1 MRVSLG
7 SRLPPL
13 ALFALLA
20 MPGCYSV
27 IPERGVMTPESG
39 PPELHGG
46 RIYIPYSRTHY
57 KSTVRRAGLMSQFS
71 NDVQDETKTQVTKV
85 EALGGIVLELP
96 TEECHFEKK
105 PPPTTPRAA
114 AATLIVGD
122 REFGWR
128 TGSVVELRAGADEV
142 VYLVPLAMP
151 SDNQR
156 WLPSAPW
163 PIGETHHH
171 AQLVRTADRLEVQHQ
186 DGAVHALAA
195 GDAAVLLFG
204 DRYAATSSGV
214 YDLRSRHR
222 LLIPGVTKIGLN
234 RSSPALLIESPQQRW
249 FGDADLSDGEV
260 EPPNARPL
268 GAFGQSIYFHAVDLS
283 TLMRFDAVTRTWH
296 EVPYLRCA
304 PHS

>member
-1 MRVSLG
+1 MRASLG
-7 SRLPPL
+7 SLLAPL
-13 ALFALLA
+13 ALLA
-20 MPGCYSV
+20 TPGCYSV
-27 IPERGVMTPESG
+27 IPERGVTTPESG
-39 PPELHGG
+39 PPALHDE
-46 RIYIPYSRTHY
+46 RIYIPYSRIHY
-57 KSTVRRAGLMSQFS
+57 KSTARRAGLISQFS
-71 NDVQDETKTQVTKV
+71 NDVQDETNTRVTKV
-85 EALGGIVLELP
+85 EAIGAIVLELP
-96 TEECHFEKK
+96 TEKCHFEKTVLQPV
-105 PPPTTPRAA
+105 PPPAKS
-114 AATLIVGD
+114 TLVVGD

-128 TGSVVELRAGADEV
+128 TGGVVELRAGANELFYPV
-142 VYLVPLAMP
+142 KSAMP
-151 SDNQR
+151 SGNQR

-171 AQLVRTADRLEVQHQ
+171 AQLVQTPDRLEVHHQ
-186 DGAVHALAA
+186 DGAVHELAA
-195 GDAAVLLFG
+195 GDAAVSLFG
-204 DRYAATSSGV
+204 ERYAATSSGV

-234 RSSPALLIESPQQRW
+234 RSSPALVIESPQQRW

-304 PHS
+304 PPS